1 MCGLIIHINELALII
16 FDDTETF
23 MNIEFKP
30 RIEYINWCVLIIF
43 LILFTLFGKL
53 ILINVIGILV
63 LYSLIVFDLISRS
76 NSILLNEKEIVI
88 KRNIFGISKE
98 IKIISVKDIKQI
110 TLLNPYRIRGIRILF
125 NDKSL
130 KSFRSNI
137 RKRDLIQFGENL
149 KIMTTAKV
157 MMEGYFKT
165 KEL

>member
-1 MCGLIIHINELALII
+1 
-16 FDDTETF
+16 

-43 LILFTLFGKL
+43 LILFTIFGKL

-149 KIMTTAKV
+149 KTMTTA
-157 MMEGYFKT
+157 EIFIEEYFKT
-165 KEL
+165 KKL